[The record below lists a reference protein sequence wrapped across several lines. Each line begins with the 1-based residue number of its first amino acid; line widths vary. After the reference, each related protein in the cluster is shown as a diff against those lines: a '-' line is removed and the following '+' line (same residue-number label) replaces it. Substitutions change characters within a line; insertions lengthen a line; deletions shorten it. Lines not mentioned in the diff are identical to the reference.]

1 MLVRLADVVLADEA
15 ATREL
20 GARIEPHL
28 RGGDVVGLEGD
39 LGAGKS
45 VLARGAIGA
54 AAARAGVTLEAIP
67 SPSFTL
73 VQYYPRPVADDDD
86 ADVDDAGALLWH
98 VDLWR
103 IEHVDE
109 VLELGLDEAMAG
121 GAGAG
126 TVCFIEW
133 ISKLGDAA
141 PPQALTIDLEKTA
154 ATTRTAHFDA
164 DAAYADYWRRVLRAA
179 KII

>member
-1 MLVRLADVVLADEA
+1 MAVRLADIVLADEG
-15 ATREL
+15 ATRGL
-20 GARIEPHL
+20 GARIEAHL

-45 VLARGAIGA
+45 VLARGAIA
-54 AAARAGVTLEAIP
+54 SAAARAGVTLEAIP

-73 VQYYPRPVADDDD
+73 VQYYPRPVADD
-86 ADVDDAGALLWH
+86 AGALLWH

-109 VLELGLDEAMAG
+109 VLELGLDEALSRA
-121 GAGAG
+121 
-126 TVCFIEW
+126 VCFIEW
-133 ISKLGDAA
+133 ISKLGDAV

-154 ATTRTAHFDA
+154 ATARTAHFDA

>member
-73 VQYYPRPVADDDD
+73 VQYYPRPPDTDDV
-86 ADVDDAGALLWH
+86 DVDDAGALLWH

-109 VLELGLDEAMAG
+109 VLELGLDEAMAS
-121 GAGAG
+121 A
-126 TVCFIEW
+126 VCFIEW

-141 PPQALTIDLEKTA
+141 PPQALTIRLEKTA
-154 ATTRTAHFDA
+154 ATARTAHFDA
-164 DAAYADYWRRVLRAA
+164 DDAYADYWRGVLGTT

>member
-1 MLVRLADVVLADEA
+1 MLVRLADIVLVDEG
-15 ATREL
+15 ATRGL

-54 AAARAGVTLEAIP
+54 AAARAGVTLDAIP

-73 VQYYPRPVADDDD
+73 VQYYPRPPDTADDD
-86 ADVDDAGALLWH
+86 AEALLWH

-103 IEHVDE
+103 IEHIDE
-109 VLELGLDEAMAG
+109 VLELGLDEAMAS
-121 GAGAG
+121 A
-126 TVCFIEW
+126 VCIIEW
-133 ISKLGDAA
+133 MSKLGDAV
-141 PPQALTIDLEKTA
+141 PPQALTIRLEKT
-154 ATTRTAHFDA
+154 TTTARTAHFDA
-164 DAAYADYWRRVLRAA
+164 DDAYADYWRGVLRAA

>member
-28 RGGDVVGLEGD
+28 RVGDIVGLEGD

-45 VLARGAIGA
+45 VLARGAIA
-54 AAARAGVTLEAIP
+54 SAAARAGVTLEAIP

-73 VQYYPRPVADDDD
+73 VQYYPRPVA
-86 ADVDDAGALLWH
+86 DDAGALLWH

-121 GAGAG
+121 AGA
-126 TVCFIEW
+126 VCFIEW
-133 ISKLGDAA
+133 MRKLGDAA
-141 PPQALTIDLEKTA
+141 PPKALTIYLEKTA
-154 ATTRTAHFDA
+154 ATARTAHFDA
-164 DAAYADYWRRVLRAA
+164 DDAYADYWRRVLRAA

>member
-28 RGGDVVGLEGD
+28 RGGDVVGLEGN

-73 VQYYPRPVADDDD
+73 VQYYPRPPDTGAG
-86 ADVDDAGALLWH
+86 DVDDAGALLWH

-109 VLELGLDEAMAG
+109 VLELGLDEAMAS
-121 GAGAG
+121 A
-126 TVCFIEW
+126 VCFIEW

-164 DAAYADYWRRVLRAA
+164 DAAYADYWRGVLRAA

>member
-1 MLVRLADVVLADEA
+1 MAVRLADVVLADEA

-73 VQYYPRPVADDDD
+73 VQYYPRPVADD
-86 ADVDDAGALLWH
+86 AGALLWH

-141 PPQALTIDLEKTA
+141 PPQALTIRLEKTA
-154 ATTRTAHFDA
+154 ATARMAHFDA
-164 DAAYADYWRRVLRAA
+164 DAAYADYWRGVLRAA

>member
-1 MLVRLADVVLADEA
+1 MAVRLADIVLADEA
-15 ATREL
+15 ATRGL

-54 AAARAGVTLEAIP
+54 AAARAGVTLDAIP

-73 VQYYPRPVADDDD
+73 VQYYPRPVA
-86 ADVDDAGALLWH
+86 DDAGALLWH

-109 VLELGLDEAMAG
+109 VLELGLDEAMAS
-121 GAGAG
+121 A
-126 TVCFIEW
+126 VCIIEW
-133 ISKLGDAA
+133 ISKLGDAV
-141 PPQALTIDLEKTA
+141 PPNALTIRLEKTA
-154 ATTRTAHFDA
+154 ATARTAHFDA

-179 KII
+179 KMI

>member
-1 MLVRLADVVLADEA
+1 MAVRLADIVLADAA
-15 ATREL
+15 ATRGL

-28 RGGDVVGLEGD
+28 RGGDIVGLEGD

-45 VLARGAIGA
+45 VLARGAIA
-54 AAARAGVTLEAIP
+54 SAAARAGVTLEAIP

-73 VQYYPRPVADDDD
+73 VQYYPRPVADDG
-86 ADVDDAGALLWH
+86 GALLWH

-109 VLELGLDEAMAG
+109 VLELGLDEAMAS
-121 GAGAG
+121 A
-126 TVCFIEW
+126 VCFIEW
-133 ISKLGDAA
+133 MRKLGDAV
-141 PPQALTIDLEKTA
+141 PPQALTIHLEKTA
-154 ATTRTAHFDA
+154 ATARTALFDA
-164 DAAYADYWRRVLRAA
+164 DDAYADYWRRVLRAA

>member
-1 MLVRLADVVLADEA
+1 MAVRLADVVLADEA

-45 VLARGAIGA
+45 VLARGAIA
-54 AAARAGVTLEAIP
+54 SAAARAGVTLEAIP

-73 VQYYPRPVADDDD
+73 VQYYPRPPDTDDDG
-86 ADVDDAGALLWH
+86 DVDDAGALLWH

-109 VLELGLDEAMAG
+109 VLELGLDEAMAS
-121 GAGAG
+121 A
-126 TVCFIEW
+126 VCFIEW

-154 ATTRTAHFDA
+154 ATARTAHFDA
-164 DAAYADYWRRVLRAA
+164 DDAYADYWRRVLRAA

>member
-1 MLVRLADVVLADEA
+1 MLVRLADVVLADEG
-15 ATREL
+15 ATRGL
-20 GARIEPHL
+20 GARIEAHL
-28 RGGDVVGLEGD
+28 RVGDVVGLEGD

-54 AAARAGVTLEAIP
+54 AAARAGISLEAIP

-73 VQYYPRPVADDDD
+73 VQYYPRPVA
-86 ADVDDAGALLWH
+86 DDAGALLWH

-109 VLELGLDEAMAG
+109 VLELGLDEAMAS
-121 GAGAG
+121 A
-126 TVCFIEW
+126 VCFIEW

-141 PPQALTIDLEKTA
+141 PPQALTIHLEKTA
-154 ATTRTAHFDA
+154 ATARTAHFDA
-164 DAAYADYWRRVLRAA
+164 DDAYADYWRGVLRAA

>member
-1 MLVRLADVVLADEA
+1 MRLADVVLVDEG
-15 ATREL
+15 ATRGL

-45 VLARGAIGA
+45 VLARGAIA
-54 AAARAGVTLEAIP
+54 SAAARAGVTLEAIP

-73 VQYYPRPVADDDD
+73 VQYYPRPVADDDV
-86 ADVDDAGALLWH
+86 DVDDAGALLWH

-121 GAGAG
+121 GTGAG

-133 ISKLGDAA
+133 MRKLGDAV
-141 PPQALTIDLEKTA
+141 PPNALTIHLEKTA
-154 ATTRTAHFDA
+154 ATARTAHFDA
-164 DAAYADYWRRVLRAA
+164 DDAYADYWRRVLRAA

>member
-1 MLVRLADVVLADEA
+1 MAVRLADIVLADEA
-15 ATREL
+15 ATRGL

-45 VLARGAIGA
+45 VLARGAIA
-54 AAARAGVTLEAIP
+54 SAAARAGVTLEAIP

-73 VQYYPRPVADDDD
+73 VQYYPRPPDTDD

-109 VLELGLDEAMAG
+109 VLELGLDEAMAF
-121 GAGAG
+121 A
-126 TVCFIEW
+126 VCFIEW

-154 ATTRTAHFDA
+154 ATARMAHFDA
-164 DAAYADYWRRVLRAA
+164 DDAYADYWRRVLRAA

>member
-1 MLVRLADVVLADEA
+1 MAVRLADVVLADEGE
-15 ATREL
+15 TRGL
-20 GARIEPHL
+20 GARIEAHL
-28 RGGDVVGLEGD
+28 RGGDVVGLEGN

-45 VLARGAIGA
+45 VLARGAIA
-54 AAARAGVTLEAIP
+54 SAAARAGVTLEAIP

-73 VQYYPRPVADDDD
+73 VQYYPRPVADD
-86 ADVDDAGALLWH
+86 AGALLWH

-109 VLELGLDEAMAG
+109 VLELGLDEALSRA
-121 GAGAG
+121 
-126 TVCFIEW
+126 VCFIEW

-154 ATTRTAHFDA
+154 ATVRTAHFDA
-164 DAAYADYWRRVLRAA
+164 DDAYVDYWRRVLRAA

>member
-28 RGGDVVGLEGD
+28 RVGDVVGLEGD

-45 VLARGAIGA
+45 VLARGAIA
-54 AAARAGVTLEAIP
+54 SAAARAGVTLEAIP

-73 VQYYPRPVADDDD
+73 VQYYPRPVADDD
-86 ADVDDAGALLWH
+86 VDAGALLWH

-133 ISKLGDAA
+133 MRKLGDAV
-141 PPQALTIDLEKTA
+141 PPNALTIHLEKTA
-154 ATTRTAHFDA
+154 ATARMAHFAA
-164 DAAYADYWRRVLRAA
+164 DDAYADYWRGVLGSAQ
-179 KII
+179 II

>member
-1 MLVRLADVVLADEA
+1 MAVRLADIVLADEA

-28 RGGDVVGLEGD
+28 RGGDVVGLEGE

-45 VLARGAIGA
+45 VLARGAIA
-54 AAARAGVTLEAIP
+54 SAAARAGVTLEAIP

-73 VQYYPRPVADDDD
+73 VQYYPRPVADD
-86 ADVDDAGALLWH
+86 AVDAGALLWH

-121 GAGAG
+121 AGA
-126 TVCFIEW
+126 VCFIEW

-141 PPQALTIDLEKTA
+141 PPQALTIRLEKTA
-154 ATTRTAHFDA
+154 ATARTAHFDV
-164 DAAYADYWRRVLRAA
+164 DDAYADYWRRVLRAA
-179 KII
+179 KMI

>member
-1 MLVRLADVVLADEA
+1 MLVRLADIVLVDEG
-15 ATREL
+15 ATRGL

-45 VLARGAIGA
+45 VLARGAIA
-54 AAARAGVTLEAIP
+54 SAAARAGVTLDAIP

-73 VQYYPRPVADDDD
+73 VQYYPRPPDTDDV
-86 ADVDDAGALLWH
+86 DVDDARALLWH

-121 GAGAG
+121 AGV
-126 TVCFIEW
+126 VCFIEW

-141 PPQALTIDLEKTA
+141 PPQALTIRLEKTA
-154 ATTRTAHFDA
+154 ATARMAHFDV
-164 DAAYADYWRRVLRAA
+164 DDAYADYWRGVLRAA

>member
-1 MLVRLADVVLADEA
+1 MIVRLADVVLVDEG

-20 GARIEPHL
+20 GARLEAHL
-28 RGGDVVGLEGD
+28 SGGDVVGLEGA

-45 VLARGAIGA
+45 VLARGAIA
-54 AAARAGVTLEAIP
+54 SAAARAGVTLDAIP
-67 SPSFTL
+67 SPTFTL
-73 VQYYPRPVADDDD
+73 VQYYPRPPDANNTDDD
-86 ADVDDAGALLWH
+86 AEALLWH

-103 IEHVDE
+103 IEHIDE

-121 GAGAG
+121 GALPEV
-126 TVCFIEW
+126 VCFIEW
-133 ISKLGDAA
+133 ISKLGDAV
-141 PPQALTIDLEKTA
+141 PPKTLTIHLEKTA

-164 DAAYADYWRRVLRAA
+164 DDAYADYWREVLRAA

>member
-1 MLVRLADVVLADEA
+1 MAVRLADIVLADEG
-15 ATREL
+15 ATRGL

-73 VQYYPRPVADDDD
+73 VQYYPRPVADD
-86 ADVDDAGALLWH
+86 AEALLWH

-109 VLELGLDEAMAG
+109 VLELGLDEAMAS
-121 GAGAG
+121 A
-126 TVCFIEW
+126 VCFIEW

-141 PPQALTIDLEKTA
+141 PPQALTIRLEKTA
-154 ATTRTAHFDA
+154 ATARTAHFDA

>member
-1 MLVRLADVVLADEA
+1 MAVRLADIVLADEG
-15 ATREL
+15 ATRGL
-20 GARIEPHL
+20 GARIEAHL

-54 AAARAGVTLEAIP
+54 AAARAGISLEAIP

-73 VQYYPRPVADDDD
+73 VQYYPRPPDTD
-86 ADVDDAGALLWH
+86 AGDAGALLWH

-109 VLELGLDEAMAG
+109 VLELGLDEAMAS
-121 GAGAG
+121 A
-126 TVCFIEW
+126 VCFIEW
-133 ISKLGDAA
+133 ISKLGDAV
-141 PPQALTIDLEKTA
+141 PPQVLTIDLEKTA
-154 ATTRTAHFDA
+154 ATARTAHFDA

>member
-15 ATREL
+15 ATQEL

-54 AAARAGVTLEAIP
+54 AAGRCGAVLEAIP
-67 SPSFTL
+67 SPTFTL
-73 VQYYPRPVADDDD
+73 VQYYPRPPDTDDT
-86 ADVDDAGALLWH
+86 DDAGALLWH

-103 IEHVDE
+103 IEHIDE
-109 VLELGLDEAMAG
+109 VLELGLDEALSRA
-121 GAGAG
+121 
-126 TVCFIEW
+126 VCFIEW
-133 ISKLGDAA
+133 MRKLGDAV
-141 PPQALTIDLEKTA
+141 PPNALTIHLEKTA
-154 ATTRTAHFDA
+154 ATARTAHFDA
-164 DAAYADYWRRVLRAA
+164 DDAYADYWRGVLRAA
-179 KII
+179 KMI

>member
-1 MLVRLADVVLADEA
+1 MAVRLADIVLADAA

-20 GARIEPHL
+20 GARIEAHL
-28 RGGDVVGLEGD
+28 RVGDIVGLEGD

-73 VQYYPRPVADDDD
+73 VQYYPRPVADD
-86 ADVDDAGALLWH
+86 AEGLLWH

-109 VLELGLDEAMAG
+109 VLELGLDEAMAS
-121 GAGAG
+121 A
-126 TVCFIEW
+126 VCFIEW
-133 ISKLGDAA
+133 ISKLGDAV
-141 PPQALTIDLEKTA
+141 PPKALTIHLEKTA
-154 ATTRTAHFDA
+154 ATARTAHFDA

>member
-1 MLVRLADVVLADEA
+1 MAVRLADIVLADEG
-15 ATREL
+15 ATRGL

-28 RGGDVVGLEGD
+28 RGGDIVGLEGD

-45 VLARGAIGA
+45 VLARGAIA
-54 AAARAGVTLEAIP
+54 SAAARAGVTLEAIP

-73 VQYYPRPVADDDD
+73 VQYYPRPPDTD
-86 ADVDDAGALLWH
+86 AGDVDDAGALLWH

-121 GAGAG
+121 AGV
-126 TVCFIEW
+126 VCFIEW
-133 ISKLGDAA
+133 ISKLGDAV
-141 PPQALTIDLEKTA
+141 PPNALTIHLEKTA
-154 ATTRTAHFDA
+154 ATARTAHFDA